1 MTVCYCHASILSA
14 DNTLVSYQTQWS
26 PIWSVIRQV
35 DTKWKDSEP
44 GVWFVNHNFD

>member
-35 DTKWKDSEP
+35 NTKWKDSEL
-44 GVWFVNHNFD
+44 GV